1 MSYSNGNVDLTMI
14 NMRINNIEDV
24 NKDFKK
30 FIADE
35 LEQIQ
40 FQWQIIARNFIDYEN
55 NKEKKG
61 LMNNIGCHFS
71 IIKIRLEVII
81 DYLKNK
87 IEL

>member
-30 FIADE
+30 FIGDE

-40 FQWQIIARNFIDYEN
+40 FQ
-55 NKEKKG
+55 
-61 LMNNIGCHFS
+61 
-71 IIKIRLEVII
+71 
-81 DYLKNK
+81 
-87 IEL
+87 

>member
-1 MSYSNGNVDLTMI
+1 MSYSNGNVDLTMS

-40 FQWQIIARNFIDYEN
+40 FQLQIIARNFIDYEN

>member
-1 MSYSNGNVDLTMI
+1 MSYSNGND
-14 NMRINNIEDV
+14 
-24 NKDFKK
+24 DFKN

-40 FQWQIIARNFIDYEN
+40 FHLKIIAKKFIDYEN

-71 IIKIRLEVII
+71 IIENRLELII
-81 DYLKNK
+81 DHLKK
-87 IEL
+87 

>member
-14 NMRINNIEDV
+14 NMRNMRINNIKDV

-40 FQWQIIARNFIDYEN
+40 FQLQIIAQNFIDYEN
-55 NKEKKG
+55 NKEKK
-61 LMNNIGCHFS
+61 
-71 IIKIRLEVII
+71 V
-81 DYLKNK
+81 
-87 IEL
+87 

>member
-1 MSYSNGNVDLTMI
+1 MSYSNGNVDLTMSNMT
-14 NMRINNIEDV
+14 NMRINNIKDD

-40 FQWQIIARNFIDYEN
+40 FQLQIIAQNFIDYEN

-61 LMNNIGCHFS
+61 LMNNIACNFS

-81 DYLKNK
+81 DYLK
-87 IEL
+87 E

>member
-14 NMRINNIEDV
+14 NMRNMRINNIKDV

-40 FQWQIIARNFIDYEN
+40 FQLQIIAQNFIDYEN
-55 NKEKKG
+55 SKEKK
-61 LMNNIGCHFS
+61 
-71 IIKIRLEVII
+71 V
-81 DYLKNK
+81 
-87 IEL
+87 